1 MCCIKQRMRAL
12 FGFPDSEAHQAGEGT
27 RVPLLN
33 LKVVNDNLA
42 PPLSC
47 LAYMCGGTPPIASRF
62 PRGGCLDALNPR
74 GTRGA
79 RVAGWGKDLRIIS
92 NRLVYAP

>member
-1 MCCIKQRMRAL
+1 MQPRGGFLRMCCTKQRMRAL

-42 PPLSC
+42 PPLSKGR
-47 LAYMCGGTPPIASRF
+47 LGGVKIYASTLTDLCHRSLIEGREPEIAVE
-62 PRGGCLDALNPR
+62 L
-74 GTRGA
+74 
-79 RVAGWGKDLRIIS
+79 
-92 NRLVYAP
+92 